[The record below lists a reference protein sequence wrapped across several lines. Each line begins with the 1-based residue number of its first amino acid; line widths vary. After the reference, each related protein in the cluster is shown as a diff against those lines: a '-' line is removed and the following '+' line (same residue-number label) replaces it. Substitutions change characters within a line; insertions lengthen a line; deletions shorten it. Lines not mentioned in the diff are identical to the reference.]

1 MQLSEP
7 LQVTTLL
14 AQVLDELQ
22 IPYLVGG
29 SLASS
34 IHGIPRATQDVDVVA
49 DIKLTQV
56 KAFVKRLE
64 NEFYVDEDMI
74 KDAIRRRKSFNIIYL
89 ATMFKIDVFLLQ
101 ADARGQEEMARREKY
116 LIPGTQQELQIASAE
131 DMVLEKLRW
140 YELGNRI
147 SDRQWQDIQGILVVK
162 QGDLDLGYMKN
173 SAIQLHLLEL
183 LEKALT
189 EAQHGKSE

>member
-1 MQLSEP
+1 MTLSEP

-14 AQVLDELQ
+14 AKAFDSIGVN
-22 IPYLVGG
+22 YLVGG

-49 DIKLTQV
+49 DLKLNQV
-56 KAFVKRLE
+56 KELVKQLE
-64 NEFYVDEDMI
+64 KDFYIDEDMI

-89 ATMFKIDVFLLQ
+89 ATMFKIDVFIHQ
-101 ADARGQEEMARREKY
+101 PNERGQEEMSRRETY
-116 LIPGTQQELQIASAE
+116 TIPGTEQALQIASAE

-147 SDRQWQDIQGILVVK
+147 SDRQWKDIQGILEVK
-162 QGDLDLGYMKN
+162 KDQLDLDYLRN
-173 SAIQLHLLEL
+173 NARALNLSEL
-183 LEKALT
+183 LDQSLE
-189 EAQHGKSE
+189 EAGYNKL